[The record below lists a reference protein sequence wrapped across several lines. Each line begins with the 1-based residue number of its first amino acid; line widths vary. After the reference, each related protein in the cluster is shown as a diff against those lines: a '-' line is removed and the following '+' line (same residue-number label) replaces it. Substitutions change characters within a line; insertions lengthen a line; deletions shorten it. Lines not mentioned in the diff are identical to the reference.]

1 MNPERKNPQRI
12 LVRGVNWLGDAVMTT
27 PALMRLR
34 EALPAAHI
42 SLLTPEKLADL
53 WHHHPAV
60 DEVYVLD
67 QRESLWSV
75 GRQLRGEGFS
85 AAVALPNSHR
95 SALELWWARIPRR
108 IGYAAP
114 VRSWFLTDAIRRPSG
129 HVRMRKRKPSEIR
142 SLLADGG
149 TVPPDPIP
157 PEAHHLRYYLPL
169 MGPLGGRLDPLAP
182 RLEVSQSE
190 TRTAVQ
196 KFAPESHPL
205 HPLVALN
212 AGAEYGPAKRWPL
225 ERFAAVAAAVHRR
238 IPCHWLLLGGK
249 GDVALTADLGERL
262 RRDGLAFS
270 DIAGKTTLRELCC
283 VLRGS
288 RALLTNDTGPMH
300 VAAALGTPVIA
311 LFGSTS
317 PELTAPGFPG
327 DPSHRLLRA
336 STPCSP
342 CFLRECPVDF
352 PCMRR
357 LEVETVVGAV
367 LDVLVQG
374 PKN

>member
-1 MNPERKNPQRI
+1 MNPEPTAPQRI

-27 PALMRLR
+27 PALLRLR
-34 EALPAAHI
+34 EALPTAHI

-53 WHHHPAV
+53 WYRHPAI
-60 DEVYVLD
+60 DEVYVLEPN
-67 QRESLWSV
+67 ESLWTV
-75 GRQLRGEGFS
+75 GRQLRGEGF
-85 AAVALPNSHR
+85 AASVAFPNSHR

-114 VRSWFLTDAIRRPSG
+114 IRSWFLTDPLPRPPG
-129 HVRMRKRKPSEIR
+129 HVRMRKRKPAEIR
-142 SLLADGG
+142 SLLASGLADRP
-149 TVPPDPIP
+149 VNLPA
-157 PEAHHLRYYLPL
+157 EAHHLHYYLPL
-169 MGPLGGRLDPLAP
+169 VRCLGARTEALAP
-182 RLEVSQSE
+182 RLEVSQVES
-190 TRTAVQ
+190 RAAVQ
-196 KFAPESHPL
+196 KFAPESHPRN
-205 HPLVALN
+205 PLVALN
-212 AGAEYGPAKRWPL
+212 AGAEYGPAKRWPVQ
-225 ERFAAVAAAVHRR
+225 RFAAAALAIHKRL
-238 IPCHWLLLGGK
+238 PCHWLLLGGK
-249 GDVALTADLGERL
+249 GDAPLTAELGTIL
-262 RRDGLAFS
+262 RRDGLPVT
-270 DIAGKTTLRELCC
+270 DIAGKTTLRELCA

-327 DPSHRLLRA
+327 DPNHRLLR
-336 STPCSP
+336 SPTPCSP

-352 PCMRR
+352 GCMRS
-357 LEVETVVGAV
+357 LEVDTVAAAV